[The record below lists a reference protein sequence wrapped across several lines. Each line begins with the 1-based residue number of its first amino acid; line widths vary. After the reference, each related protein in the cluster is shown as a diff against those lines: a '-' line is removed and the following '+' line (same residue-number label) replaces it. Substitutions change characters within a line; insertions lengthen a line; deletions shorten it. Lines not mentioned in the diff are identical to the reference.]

1 MCYNVKNTKKGG
13 GFLEFISHSREQTVE
28 FAQNLVKRYDCPVFF
43 ALYGGMGM
51 GKTAFAQGVAQGC
64 GYKDYVCSPTFNI
77 INIYN
82 GDKTV
87 YHFDMYRVCS
97 EDDLLATGYFDY
109 VEDKN
114 GVTVCEW
121 SENIEPYL
129 PQNALKI
136 TLLRLGENSRKI
148 IVEE

>member
-1 MCYNVKNTKKGG
+1 MEY
-13 GFLEFISHSREQTVE
+13 ISHSREQTVE
-28 FAQNLVKRYDCPVFF
+28 FAEKLVKQYDCPVFF

-77 INIYN
+77 INVYN
-82 GDKTV
+82 GEKTD
-87 YHFDMYRVCS
+87 YHFDMYRVKT

-109 VEDKN
+109 IEDAG

-121 SENIEPYL
+121 SENVEDYL
-129 PQNALKI
+129 PQNAVKI
-136 TLLRLGENSRKI
+136 TISRLGENDRKI
-148 IVEE
+148 TVEDKK